1 MRQCKCGSYAIN
13 DDPKR
18 AACDSCWRD
27 AKIAALESEVK
38 RLRLWLLGIM
48 GQLNELTGA
57 RPIDSADLTQWYGIV
72 LFSDNDFDG
81 LYFVD
86 TEDDVVDWCSTD
98 FIEWVV
104 KPEALEKGG
113 EE

>member
-27 AKIAALESEVK
+27 AKIAALESEVAA
-38 RLRLWLLGIM
+38 LRAVYSIAIKALCD
-48 GQLNELTGA
+48 
-57 RPIDSADLTQWYGIV
+57 IDSVFPDHRTIAADALLRVERGA
-72 LFSDNDFDG
+72 NK
-81 LYFVD
+81 
-86 TEDDVVDWCSTD
+86 TE
-98 FIEWVV
+98 
-104 KPEALEKGG
+104 GG